1 MLCFWNSLLKHLNRI
16 EKKVD
21 MLISAVEK
29 VQFMVNR
36 PRPIELVVTGELDMA
51 IKFAVALPVP
61 PAIESDWNEVA
72 SGELTVRIPG
82 VDPIVIA
89 TTKEDQLTET
99 RQVVNEAFVA
109 PQGTV
114 IEAEFLYIDDAGNR
128 GAAVTAQAELLDTVP
143 PVVPGELGIVATEEV
158 PDL

>member
-1 MLCFWNSLLKHLNRI
+1 MLCFWNSLRKQLNGI

-21 MLISAVEK
+21 RLIEAVER
-29 VQFMVNR
+29 VRFMVNR
-36 PRPIELVVTGELDMA
+36 PWPIEIVVTGELDMA

-89 TTKEDQLTET
+89 TTKEEQLET
-99 RQVVNEAFVA
+99 RLITNEAFVA